1 MRAESTLF
9 TLVGPDR
16 GWEVAYNDWYELDHQ
31 FSGAL
36 SGEGWF
42 SGRRWLAPQRLKK
55 LRFATGRPAID
66 PIELGS
72 TLSVY
77 WREEGYAR
85 ASERWAIEMWH
96 RLNAEN
102 RLFEHRKHI
111 HSTSYEHV
119 STVTR
124 PNERVPLELALQ
136 HPFTGLLVLIVDGG
150 DAAEPDV
157 VARLE
162 ALAPETHLRT
172 SGALLATWHLL
183 DGRGDDH
190 ETTKASILTASSN
203 HLLQMAFLRGDPED
217 VWDDVRAYAEQA
229 GRPAWTCSSARA
241 SSPPSRVRR
250 STSTSSEHARG
261 H

>member
-217 VWDDVRAYAEQA
+217 VWEDVRAYAEQA
-229 GRPAWTCSSARA
+229 GSAGVDVQFCA
-241 SSPPSRVRR
+241 GFIPTVPGP
-250 STSTSSEHARG
+250 TEHLDEL
-261 H
+261 